1 MLKKNEVRELT
12 LYDFKTYKVMVV
24 KIVVLAEG

>member
-1 MLKKNEVRELT
+1 MLKKNEIRELT
-12 LYDFKTYKVMVV
+12 LSDFKTYKVMVV